1 MSDQPTQPTVTMDQ
15 AIASLLETQGL
26 SAAMKRVICVRNSET
41 ELFDAAS
48 VVLDW
53 MRTLPPED
61 RPIAKFNRL
70 ADAING
76 VREAHQ
82 MDPEHVR

>member
-1 MSDQPTQPTVTMDQ
+1 MPQPETTKLMTMDQ
-15 AIASLLETQGL
+15 AIASLCEAHGA
-26 SAAMKRVICVRNSET
+26 SGAIRRIIRVNNSQE

-48 VVLDW
+48 VILDW
-53 MRTLPPED
+53 MRTLPLAD

-70 ADAING
+70 LDAING

-82 MDPEHVR
+82 MGTNDA